1 VKENLSKNKLS
12 WACTSSITMGNGSS
26 AYIVIEF
33 ENSGNICAGGAL
45 KGRLLLDVRKTISAD
60 YLMFRF
66 YGHEKTVVGYTVQ
79 VPYYET
85 VTVMVGDQY
94 QTRQEQRFRTEH
106 RTAYGSVNIFSAE
119 VILHTFREGSIAQG
133 QYSFPFEVSIPR
145 GLPGSQYFNAGQYS
159 SFLPSFLP
167 SFHPSFHPSF
177 LPPQSY
183 ISFHPS
189 FHPSFLP
196 TSLPSSLPQFLP
208 SLNPTPT
215 RYINIRGQFLQH
227 ILSLRSET
235 PSTRNA
241 HLECKELS

>member
-1 VKENLSKNKLS
+1 
-12 WACTSSITMGNGSS
+12 MGNGSS

-159 SFLPSFLP
+159 SFLLSFFPSFLP
-167 SFHPSFHPSF
+167 SILSSFHPSF
-177 LPPQSY
+177 LLSH
-183 ISFHPS
+183 IFPS
-189 FHPSFLP
+189 FHHSFLP
-196 TSLPSSLPQFLP
+196 TSLPSSLPP
-208 SLNPTPT
+208 SIPPFPQSHSHSI
-215 RYINIRGQFLQH
+215 YQY
-227 ILSLRSET
+227 
-235 PSTRNA
+235 
-241 HLECKELS
+241 